1 MEWMEGDENETRQVC
16 ETRSNSGKSVREEAF
31 ASRRRGLKVP
41 TTNFSRKIKLV
52 LKVYRIGLS
61 RLFPIFH
68 AAQGVGLRNCR
79 VTETRGRSIRLLAV
93 LPISRFSRSLKSSTL

>member
-1 MEWMEGDENETRQVC
+1 MERDENETRQVC

-61 RLFPIFH
+61 RLYLFSMRLKELVYET
-68 AAQGVGLRNCR
+68 AA
-79 VTETRGRSIRLLAV
+79 
-93 LPISRFSRSLKSSTL
+93 LPRREIVRFVS